1 MEKISS
7 LRKRID
13 EIDEQILHL
22 LKERVDVCENIG
34 MIKRE
39 QRIPVRDPRRE
50 NELYTRVT
58 GIAVKLGLNPQEVKV
73 VYQEIVAMSTRAQAR
88 ESYRTLKKW

>member
-13 EIDEQILHL
+13 EIDEQILRL

-39 QRIPVRDPRRE
+39 QRIPVMDRRRE

-58 GIAVKLGLNPQEVKV
+58 GIAVKLGLIPQEVKA
-73 VYQEIVAMSTRAQAR
+73 VYREIIAMSTRAQAR
-88 ESYRTLKKW
+88 ESCRT

>member
-13 EIDEQILHL
+13 EIDKQILRL

-34 MIKRE
+34 MIKHE
-39 QRIPVRDPRRE
+39 QGIPVRDRQRE
-50 NELYTRVT
+50 SEQYTR
-58 GIAVKLGLNPQEVKV
+58 IARIASKLGLNPQEVRAM
-73 VYQEIVAMSTRAQAR
+73 YQEIIAMSIRAQER
-88 ESYRTLKKW
+88 ESYRT